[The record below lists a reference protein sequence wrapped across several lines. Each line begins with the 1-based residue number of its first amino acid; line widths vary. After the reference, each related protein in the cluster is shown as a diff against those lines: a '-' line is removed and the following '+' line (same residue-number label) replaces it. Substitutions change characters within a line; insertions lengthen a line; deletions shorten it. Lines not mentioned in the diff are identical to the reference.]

1 MIILAKNRLQPDET
15 GTVNEPD
22 TRDNAMTSPMQAS
35 LSAIGQRLRAEY
47 FPAVGR
53 PLPPELEDLLAQ
65 IVAREA
71 AAHGSIERSAEVLQP
86 ALAQLRGQS

>member
-1 MIILAKNRLQPDET
+1 
-15 GTVNEPD
+15 
-22 TRDNAMTSPMQAS
+22 MTSPLQAS
-35 LSAIGQRLRAEY
+35 LGAIGQRLRAEY

-65 IVAREA
+65 LVARE